1 MAPLERGWGH
11 VVIDRDS
18 SPVLIAD
25 EDKASRTQLA
35 GLLQANGFR
44 VVQVA
49 SGEQAL
55 QAVKQTRPSIA
66 LLEIPLGHL
75 SGYEV
80 CRTLRSELGES
91 LPIVFVSASRTE
103 SYDRV
108 AGLLLG
114 ADDYIVK
121 PYAPDELL
129 TRVRNLVRRSR
140 PLAPAVVTGLTK
152 REREVLQLLAEG
164 LRSDEIGDRLF
175 ISRKTVATHIENIL
189 RKLGVRSQ
197 AQAVAVAYR
206 GHLDVD

>member
-164 LRSDEIGDRLF
+164 LRADEIADRLF

>member
-1 MAPLERGWGH
+1 
-11 VVIDRDS
+11 VIDRDS

-25 EDKASRTQLA
+25 EDKASRAKLA

-164 LRSDEIGDRLF
+164 LRSDEIADRLF

-206 GHLDVD
+206 GHLHVD

>member
-1 MAPLERGWGH
+1 M
-11 VVIDRDS
+11 VVYPDCG
-18 SPVLIAD
+18 PVLIAD
-25 EDKASRTQLA
+25 GDKASRTRLA
-35 GLLQANGFR
+35 RLLQANGFN
-44 VVQVA
+44 VVEAA
-49 SGEQAL
+49 SGEEAL
-55 QAVKQTRPSIA
+55 QAVRERRPSIA

-80 CRTLRSELGES
+80 CRTLRAELGEAV
-91 LPIVFVSASRTE
+91 PIVFVSGARTE

-140 PLAPAVVTGLTK
+140 PLAPAVTMGLTR
-152 REREVLQLLAEG
+152 REREVLRLLVEG
-164 LRSDEIGDRLF
+164 LRSEEIARRLF
-175 ISRKTVATHIENIL
+175 ISRKTVGTHIEHIL

-197 AQAVAVAYR
+197 AQAVALAYR
-206 GHLDVD
+206 RQFDAE

>member
-1 MAPLERGWGH
+1 M
-11 VVIDRDS
+11 IDPDS

-25 EDKASRTQLA
+25 ENKASRARLA
-35 GLLQANGFR
+35 RLLQANGFK

-55 QAVKQTRPSIA
+55 QAVRQTRPSIA

-80 CRTLRSELGES
+80 CRTLRSELGDS

-140 PLAPAVVTGLTK
+140 PLAPAAVTGLTK
-152 REREVLQLLAEG
+152 REREVLQLLVEG
-164 LRSDEIGDRLF
+164 LRSEEIASRLF
-175 ISRKTVATHIENIL
+175 ISRKTVGTHIEHIL

-206 GHLDVD
+206 RQLEVD